1 MTTTNKT
8 NATETSNSAAILDE
22 YGVLDEGDCR
32 TDELC
37 DRLRAVGAEDC
48 DVARF
53 RVSRLAEEQDPADEE
68 VVHRD
73 GISIDPSSE
82 VELSEN
88 REYAAA
94 HKRICCAR
102 RVDEP
107 DGGWVYYIR
116 ANSDPLVLVEGD
128 GSLTPSEWIEC
139 CDWLVVEQIIGEIER
154 SPADQDSKD
163 FAVTLIRD
171 AVADN

>member
-68 VVHRD
+68 VDDCEKVPE
-73 GISIDPSSE
+73 DPGQ
-82 VELSEN
+82 
-88 REYAAA
+88 
-94 HKRICCAR
+94 H
-102 RVDEP
+102 
-107 DGGWVYYIR
+107 
-116 ANSDPLVLVEGD
+116 
-128 GSLTPSEWIEC
+128 TT
-139 CDWLVVEQIIGEIER
+139 GE
-154 SPADQDSKD
+154 
-163 FAVTLIRD
+163 
-171 AVADN
+171 